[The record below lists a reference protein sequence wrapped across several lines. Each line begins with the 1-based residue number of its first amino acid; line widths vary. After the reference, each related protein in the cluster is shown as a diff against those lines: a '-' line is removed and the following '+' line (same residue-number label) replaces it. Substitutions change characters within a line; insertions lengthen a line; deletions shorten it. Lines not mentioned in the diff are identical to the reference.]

1 MLKGLA
7 LLAAA
12 FLIAIYV
19 GESIGVALIAVCIT
33 LILLPPSWDPAIII
47 KERQLKNASR

>member
-33 LILLPPSWDPAIII
+33 LTLLPPSWDPAIII
-47 KERQLKNASR
+47 KERQLNNASR